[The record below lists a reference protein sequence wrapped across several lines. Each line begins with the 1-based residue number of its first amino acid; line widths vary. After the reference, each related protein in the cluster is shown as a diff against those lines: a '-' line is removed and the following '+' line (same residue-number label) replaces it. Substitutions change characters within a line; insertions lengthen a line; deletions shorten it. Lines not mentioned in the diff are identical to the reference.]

1 MLVFLLIKDK
11 QRREGGEE
19 AGWGE
24 REEGGERGR
33 TGKLFFWK
41 DGLLKMV

>member
-24 REEGGERGR
+24 REEGGEREGALGNFFFGR
-33 TGKLFFWK
+33 MAF
-41 DGLLKMV
+41 